1 MKDFFLENVNK
12 ILKDKKY
19 PKVDLH
25 NHTTWT
31 DGENTVKEM
40 YDAAVEKKIEH
51 IFFSEHSRS
60 SSGDWFKKFSNEV
73 ENINSKICR
82 AYSGT
87 EVKIL
92 DYDGNLDLNENIE
105 KQSNFIMASVHRF
118 PGETGDIKK
127 NKSNF
132 SPEQALKIE
141 YELTLAAIENPKTLI
156 LGHPFGMSLK
166 RFKII
171 PDIKLFKEII
181 IKCKKFDKVFEVN
194 ANYHGNIKHLV
205 QLCLEKDTLI
215 SLGSNAHNTKEVG
228 KILDL
233 IKL

>member
-1 MKDFFLENVNK
+1 MRDFFLNNVNK
-12 ILKDKKY
+12 VLKDKKY

-40 YDAAVEKKIEH
+40 FEAAVEKKIEH

-60 SSGDWFKKFSNEV
+60 SSGAWFKDFSNEV
-73 ENINSKICR
+73 ENISSNMCR

-92 DYDGNLDLNENIE
+92 DYDGNLDLNEDIE

-118 PGETGDIKK
+118 PGEIGDIKK
-127 NKSNF
+127 NKSKF

-141 YELTLAAIENPKTLI
+141 YELSLAAIENPKTLI

-166 RFKII
+166 RFKVTPENKFFKDII
-171 PDIKLFKEII
+171 K
-181 IKCKKFDKVFEVN
+181 KCKKFNKVFEVN
-194 ANYHGNIKHLV
+194 ANYHKDINYLV
-205 QLCLEKDTLI
+205 QLCLEEDTLI

>member
-118 PGETGDIKK
+118 PGETGHIKT
-127 NKSNF
+127 NTSNF
-132 SPEQALKIE
+132 SPEQA
-141 YELTLAAIENPKTLI
+141 
-156 LGHPFGMSLK
+156 
-166 RFKII
+166 
-171 PDIKLFKEII
+171 
-181 IKCKKFDKVFEVN
+181 
-194 ANYHGNIKHLV
+194 
-205 QLCLEKDTLI
+205 
-215 SLGSNAHNTKEVG
+215 
-228 KILDL
+228 
-233 IKL
+233 